1 MHFQYTKRWCCG
13 LLEKLDRTLLMKFI
27 VMDNQAAFDE
37 SPYPACV
44 DQNSCKRVCD
54 MMNWLLEGQ

>member
-1 MHFQYTKRWCCG
+1 M
-13 LLEKLDRTLLMKFI
+13 MKFI

-44 DQNSCKRVCD
+44 DQNSCKKVCD
-54 MMNWLLEGQ
+54 MMNWVLEGK